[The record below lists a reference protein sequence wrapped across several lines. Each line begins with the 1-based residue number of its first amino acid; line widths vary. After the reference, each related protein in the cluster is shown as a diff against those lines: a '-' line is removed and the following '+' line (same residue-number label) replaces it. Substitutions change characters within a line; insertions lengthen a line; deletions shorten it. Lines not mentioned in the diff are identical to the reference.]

1 MVSFSSSLYA
11 PGTEAQVGESGSP
24 PRKVLPL
31 WTPEGGR
38 KKVLGYTELG
48 SVPSGATWAG
58 SVNMITPTAP
68 AASQFF
74 SLLPRNIFPYLE
86 IAILP
91 SRLIPRLASFS
102 LTLVFPTLFC
112 QR

>member
-38 KKVLGYTELG
+38 KKVLGYTEEG
-48 SVPSGATWAG
+48 SVPSGATSAG
-58 SVNMITPTAP
+58 SEYMITPARFTI
-68 AASQFF
+68 S
-74 SLLPRNIFPYLE
+74 SVIN
-86 IAILP
+86 
-91 SRLIPRLASFS
+91 
-102 LTLVFPTLFC
+102 
-112 QR
+112 